1 MTTPVQIFVQVFAGG
16 PALALAI
23 LVTALIARSAGA
35 IGRAQNT
42 YVTAGALVLA
52 AWFGVSTA
60 IAAAG
65 GFSEAVTGN
74 FAVPLLALT
83 LALPIAVGVIVA
95 LTSSAIR
102 QLISQSNIQPA
113 VIAVHALRFIA
124 GATIVLMAPFGVL
137 PAIFAVP
144 AGVGDVLIGS
154 SALLAS
160 RWVSSGRWGRV
171 LSWNVLG
178 LVDFVNAAAL
188 GLFTTPGPLHAL
200 QTHPTSALFWMQ
212 PLAIVPI
219 FMVPIYTLLHL
230 VSLRYLLAVRSK
242 ATFSRAAKLEAS

>member
-1 MTTPVQIFVQVFAGG
+1 MFVQVFAGG
-16 PALALAI
+16 PAVALSI
-23 LVTALIARSAGA
+23 LVAALIARSAGA

-60 IAAAG
+60 IAGAG
-65 GFSEAVTGN
+65 GFSGAVTGN

-83 LALPIAVGVIVA
+83 LALPIAIGVTVG
-95 LTSSAIR
+95 LTSPAIR
-102 QLISQSNIQPA
+102 QLISQSNIQPG
-113 VIAVHALRFIA
+113 VIAVHALRIIP
-124 GATIVLMAPFGVL
+124 GSVIVLMALFGVL

-144 AGVGDVLIGS
+144 AGLGDVLVGS
-154 SALLAS
+154 GALFAR
-160 RWVSSGRWGRV
+160 RWVSSGRWGRA
-171 LSWNVLG
+171 LLWNVFG

-188 GLFTTPGPLHAL
+188 GLAATPGPLHVL
-200 QTHPTSALFWMQ
+200 HTNPTSALFWMQ

-230 VSLRYLLAVRSK
+230 VSVRYLVALRRK
-242 ATFSRAAKLEAS
+242 ATFSHAVKLEAS